1 MRARVFEMIT
11 VRLLVWEV
19 NSWAMMGAAMNMYV
33 DLREFTPSK
42 PKSAHFLA
50 RLLNL
55 LRDVLSAPK
64 GDQGGWEAGARGL

>member
-1 MRARVFEMIT
+1 VRARVFEKIT
-11 VRLLVWEV
+11 VRLHVWEA
-19 NSWAMMGAAMNMYV
+19 NSWAVMGAAMNMYV
-33 DLREFTPSK
+33 DLQEFTPSK

-55 LRDVLSAPK
+55 LRDVRSAPK